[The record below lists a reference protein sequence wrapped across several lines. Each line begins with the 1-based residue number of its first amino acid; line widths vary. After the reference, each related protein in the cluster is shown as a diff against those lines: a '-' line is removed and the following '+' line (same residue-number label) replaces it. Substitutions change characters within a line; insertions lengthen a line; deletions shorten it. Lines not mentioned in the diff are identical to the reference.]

1 MSFHVGGTT
10 SWGDRFVNR
19 PNHLAFR
26 GMAIT
31 LDSVGTR
38 RWREGWRPSVWLF
51 DFDGTLVDSV
61 ELILDSYRYATAQ
74 VLGETPSDDVLRG
87 YIGRPLSDV
96 MPLLGGEQAEQLSD
110 VYRAHNAT
118 RHEALLAHYP
128 GISEL
133 LAGLVEDGR
142 TIGIVTSKRRDA
154 VDLALDLLGIT
165 TAFDVVVTYED
176 TDRHKPLPDPVLE
189 ALRRLEAEPV
199 DAIYIGDTAWD
210 MRAGRAAGVLTA
222 AVLWGVAGAEELA
235 AEQPDLTF
243 AAPAEV
249 LAA

>member
-1 MSFHVGGTT
+1 
-10 SWGDRFVNR
+10 
-19 PNHLAFR
+19 
-26 GMAIT
+26 MAIT
-31 LDSVGTR
+31 LDSAGTR
-38 RWREGWRPSVWLF
+38 RWREGWRPPVWLF

-61 ELILDSYRYATAQ
+61 ELILDSYRYATAK
-74 VLGETPSDDVLRG
+74 VLGETPTDELLRG

-96 MPLLGGEQAEQLSD
+96 MPLLGGDRAEELSD

-128 GISEL
+128 GVAEL

-142 TIGIVTSKRRDA
+142 TVGIVTSKRRDA
-154 VDLALDLLGIT
+154 VDLALELLGIT

-176 TDRHKPLPDPVLE
+176 TDRHKPLPDPVFE
-189 ALRRLEAEPV
+189 ALRRLDAVPD
-199 DAIYIGDTAWD
+199 DAIYLGDTAWD
-210 MRAGRAAGVLTA
+210 MRAGRAAGVLTG
-222 AVLWGVAGAEELA
+222 AVLWGVAGADELG

-243 AAPAEV
+243 ATPSEV